1 MISPNWKSIQNN
13 GTKFLWGLLFLT
25 LPVTSFP
32 YIPAELGGKAL
43 VRPLSM
49 YPLIILVLIVTL
61 PRLFKKPLPKT
72 FLPLLS
78 FTFVAILSSLL
89 SFSTEVEGLL
99 GISSADRIIRNL
111 ATLLLGLAFYFT
123 VVMLINDWHDIEF
136 SLRWLYAGFGIAL
149 LWGTAQSLY
158 IVHFNNI
165 YFRFLNQIQGFISSR
180 KLFVDRISGMTYE
193 PKWFAEQICFLLL
206 PWLLGAVIS
215 KRSLFAWRYKW
226 ITVEWIFLAWATIIL
241 FFTFSRTG
249 LFLAFGLFV
258 VSFLISRITTIQANV
273 RKQGN
278 DQGGKKRL
286 ALEMILLIT
295 SLITIMFIVG
305 AQNPYF
311 SRLWRY
317 WTEAK
322 SRNRTY
328 LEYIAFQQRFVYWE
342 TAFNIY
348 EENPVLGVGLG
359 NYALYFKDALPQ
371 QFQRMPEIIRQI
383 TPVEGRDR
391 LITPKNLPAR
401 LLAETGILGLMT
413 FLCFVLAI
421 LGCALWLF
429 LSQPASERYF
439 GIGAFLSLIVFMV
452 MLFSFDS
459 FAIPNMWISFGL
471 ITAAAHLPHSSIA
484 SSVKE

>member
-1 MISPNWKSIQNN
+1 M
-13 GTKFLWGLLFLT
+13 WGLLFLT

-49 YPLIILVLIVTL
+49 YPLIILVFWVTL
-61 PRLFKKPLPKT
+61 PRIFKKPLPKT

-136 SLRWLYAGFGIAL
+136 SLRWLYAGFGLAL

-165 YFRFLNQIQGFISSR
+165 YFRYLNQIQSFISSR

-258 VSFLISRITTIQANV
+258 VSFLISRITTIQANI